1 MRRLTTIDGNSAAC
15 PLPLAELGFRDAARN
30 EDATGLEVRFFR
42 PMSGRMRS
50 ATIHSFGRT
59 TPGLCYNTYRT
70 PDVRGKFIISIPP
83 IQNLSGAAGNMDFDQ
98 LHTFLE
104 IVRLKSFSKAAQTC
118 FRTQPAISAQVRQLE
133 QELRADLFERFGS
146 RISLTTAGKI
156 FTEYAAQMLDLRR
169 RAQDSIAELENNPR
183 GELVIAAN
191 EATCIYLLPGVFSE
205 YLRLF
210 PAVQLQVDRNY
221 GARVVEAVM
230 ENSADF
236 GLTQLPVEEKR
247 LQVVDVHRD
256 EVRLIVPAN
265 HPLAGLQ
272 AITPR
277 QVAEF
282 HLLLPKTGKT
292 RARLDQWLEPVEDE
306 LRISMELDSTEMMK
320 RFVLA
325 GLGLSFIAMSNC
337 REELAAGKLK
347 AIPLAPDPMVR
358 RLGLIYRKDKA
369 LSKAALGF
377 IQVVLDNVGDDSA
390 GVPKPK
396 VSAR

>member
-1 MRRLTTIDGNSAAC
+1 
-15 PLPLAELGFRDAARN
+15 
-30 EDATGLEVRFFR
+30 
-42 PMSGRMRS
+42 
-50 ATIHSFGRT
+50 
-59 TPGLCYNTYRT
+59 
-70 PDVRGKFIISIPP
+70 
-83 IQNLSGAAGNMDFDQ
+83 MDFDQ

-169 RAQDSIAELENNPR
+169 RAQDAIAELENNPR

-191 EATCIYLLPGVFSE
+191 EATCIYLLPRVFSE
-205 YLRLF
+205 YRRMF

-221 GARVVEAVM
+221 GSRVVEAVM
-230 ENSADF
+230 DNSADF
-236 GLTQLPVEEKR
+236 GLTQLPVAEKR

-256 EVRLIVPAN
+256 EVRLIVPAS
-265 HPLAGLQ
+265 HALAGRESVSPQ
-272 AITPR
+272 DI
-277 QVAEF
+277 VNF
-282 HLLLPKTGKT
+282 FLLLPKTGKT
-292 RARLDQWLEPVEDE
+292 RARLDQWLEPVEDD

-320 RFVLA
+320 RFVMA
-325 GLGLSFIAMSNC
+325 GLGLSFIAVSNC
-337 REELAAGKLK
+337 MEEIAAGTLR
-347 AIPLAPDPMVR
+347 AIPLAPEPMLR

-377 IQVVLDNVGDDSA
+377 IQVVLDNVGDDSGGA
-390 GVPKPK
+390 GRKK